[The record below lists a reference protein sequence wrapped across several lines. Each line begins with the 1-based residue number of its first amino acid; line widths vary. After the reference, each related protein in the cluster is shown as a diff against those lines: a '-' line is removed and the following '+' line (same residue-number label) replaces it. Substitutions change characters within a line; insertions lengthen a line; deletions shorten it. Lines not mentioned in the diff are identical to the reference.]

1 MGQASG
7 SAAEIW
13 AKIEVINGVTP
24 SDVVGGGASTTLS
37 EAVNPGATQIK
48 VAAGTNIAAG
58 DILKVGTDAKMEFV
72 KVDAGYSSGTTVG
85 LDTDTPIT
93 LRHEIG
99 EAVVEVDPTA
109 DWRKLGNVVSFTPT
123 GERSLQLS
131 RALSGSRVLSN
142 FREGNYE
149 AGADITVE
157 TDLDVAGLFMLHAL
171 DSDYY
176 SAGTVQGTD
185 PVNTTLNGGVAKG
198 ATSIVVASATN
209 VATGVFL
216 LIGTGTGAE
225 IIKVGTYTSGTTVDL
240 DPIAH
245 PNGLR
250 KAHLTGSAV
259 VEKLAPFTH
268 TVNRGVDIPP
278 GLSLYLRFADIESS
292 VLIRGNRVSNLTF
305 DVTPGDLP
313 TMTINTIAKAYQIF
327 SENIFGTPITLAH
340 IPYVHHEGQVKIDG
354 SAIASNYFER
364 LQMVIANTIQGNFV
378 IGLPIRGAI
387 TPGEG
392 SVTGSF
398 DYQYESQVFAKKT
411 IAGTETR
418 VQFTLTYQGDLDHSL
433 DLDVKKAKFGGQPH
447 PGVASK
453 DPIVD
458 SKSFTGRLDL
468 ASTPDTDIVVTVKH
482 NHPTLEYLLAS

>member
-13 AKIEVINGVTP
+13 AKIEVVNGITP
-24 SDVVGGGASTTLS
+24 TDAVGGGASTTLGA
-37 EAVNPGATQIK
+37 AVNPGAVQIVVAADTNVAAGDIVKVGDTDKMELVK
-48 VAAGTNIAAG
+48 VAAGYT
-58 DILKVGTDAKMEFV
+58 
-72 KVDAGYSSGTTVG
+72 SGTTVD
-85 LDTDTPIT
+85 LDADTPIT
-93 LRHEIG
+93 LRHESG

-109 DWRKLGNVVSFTPT
+109 DWRKLGSVVSFTPT

-157 TDLDVAGLFMLHAL
+157 TDLDVAGLFMLHSL

-176 SAGTVQGTD
+176 SAGTTQGTD
-185 PVNTTLNGGVAKG
+185 PVNTTLDGGVAKG
-198 ATSIVVASATN
+198 ATQITVASETN

-216 LIGTGTGAE
+216 LIGTGVDAE
-225 IIKVGTYTSGTTVDL
+225 IIKVGTYTSGTTLDL
-240 DPIAH
+240 DPTAH

-250 KAHLTGSAV
+250 KAHLTGAAV
-259 VEKLAPFTH
+259 VEKIAPFTH
-268 TVNRGVDIPP
+268 TVNRGVDLPP

-305 DVTPGDLP
+305 DTTPGDLP
-313 TMTINTIAKAYQIF
+313 TMTVNTVAKAYQIF
-327 SENIFGTPITLAH
+327 GENIFGTPITLAH
-340 IPYVHHEGQVKIDG
+340 TPYVHHEGVVKIDG
-354 SAIASNYFER
+354 SAITNNFFER
-364 LQMVIANTIQGNFV
+364 LQFVIANTIQGNFV
-378 IGLPIRGAI
+378 IGRPIRGAI

-398 DYQYESQVFAKKT
+398 DYQYETQTFAKKT

-418 VQFTLTYQGDLDHSL
+418 VQFVLTYQGDANHSL
-433 DLDVKKAKFGGQPH
+433 DIDVKKAKFGGQPH
-447 PGVASK
+447 PGVSSK

-458 SKSFTGRLDL
+458 AKSFTGRLDTG
-468 ASTPDTDIVVTVKH
+468 ATPDTDVVVTVKH